1 MILQETQIP
10 EFGCAIIS
18 DAGGYS
24 FILRNSKAGPL
35 FRCKTDAYDWAVDTC
50 AGAVD
55 LPGYDI
61 KPECGPDAALIL
73 LAMSIAYKA
82 QTGVQA

>member
-1 MILQETQIP
+1 MILQETQMP
-10 EFGCAIIS
+10 EFDCAIVS

-24 FILRNSKAGPL
+24 FILRNGKAGPL
-35 FRCKTDAYDWAVDTC
+35 FRTKTDAYDWACDTSV
-50 AGAVD
+50 GAVD

-61 KPECGPDAALIL
+61 EPECGPDAGLIL

-82 QTGVQA
+82 QTGARP